1 MPKKMGQL
9 WAKIRANYGLK
20 GKLIMSL
27 NEPGFLNNTTKSQK
41 MGMGQQLAN
50 NDKNNEPTKGQ
61 NNLGNLASFEF
72 FFPNY
77 LIFSFLLLFLSFFF
91 GCHLYNL

>member
-1 MPKKMGQL
+1 
-9 WAKIRANYGLK
+9 
-20 GKLIMSL
+20 MSL
-27 NEPGFLNNTTKSQK
+27 NGPGFLNNTTKSQK

-61 NNLGNLASFEF
+61 NNLGNLASFDF
-72 FFPNY
+72 FFFFSQLSY
-77 LIFSFLLLFLSFFF
+77 LIFYAYFFIFFLLLFLSFFF

>member
-1 MPKKMGQL
+1 
-9 WAKIRANYGLK
+9 
-20 GKLIMSL
+20 MSL
-27 NEPGFLNNTTKSQK
+27 NGPGFLNNTTKSQK

-72 FFPNY
+72 FFPII
-77 LIFSFLLLFLSFFF
+77 LSFLFCFFF
-91 GCHLYNL
+91 FLFFLAVTFTIFRG